1 MDKLE
6 KELKEKEEMSSK
18 FESINTKLIVDT
30 LRSGE
35 FPSDKGFDKIINVSQ
50 NDVLKDLEFKNIIF
64 QAK

>member
-6 KELKEKEEMSSK
+6 KELKEKEEMNSK

-30 LRSGE
+30 LRSSE
-35 FPSDKGFDKIINVSQ
+35 FPSDKVFDKIINVSQ

>member
-1 MDKLE
+1 LDKLE